1 MEKLLISRLVQ
12 RNYKKMNSEHLIMLE
27 SREQLKDC
35 WEHVKRIQNPG
46 LHWIGQT
53 WVNLSNK
60 TNNDSKNYNTL
71 NKIEAYIDIIKF

>member
-1 MEKLLISRLVQ
+1 
-12 RNYKKMNSEHLIMLE
+12 MLE

-53 WVNLSNK
+53 WVNLRNK
-60 TNNDSKNYNTL
+60 TSNDSNEL
-71 NKIEAYIDIIKF
+71 